1 MLRIGIYSLKTSR
14 QRQVPEP
21 GVGAGAG
28 AGVGEETVGAVSAVL
43 VFESSED
50 ALRYGGMLEDDA
62 RAGMDLK
69 P

>member
-1 MLRIGIYSLKTSR
+1 VLRIGIYSLKTSR

-21 GVGAGAG
+21 GVGAWAG